1 MKPRDFR
8 TLAFTLVGNNDEA
21 DLRSAISRGYYA
33 AFHVASDF
41 FTALGFRVP
50 NAEQAHAYLRLRL
63 SNCGD
68 PHVVRGRR
76 RLNRLRQQ
84 RNLADYDLRHP
95 VSSASAL
102 SEVREGGKII
112 DLLDALI
119 PGPRLTQIRDTMI
132 VYERDVLKDVTW
144 HP

>member
-1 MKPRDFR
+1 MNPRDFR

-21 DLRSAISRGYYA
+21 DLRSSISRAYYA

-50 NAEQAHAYLRLRL
+50 NAEQAHAYLWLRL

-68 PHVVRGRR
+68 PHVVRGGR

-84 RNLADYDLRHP
+84 RNLADYDLRQP
-95 VSSASAL
+95 VSSTSAL
-102 SEVREGGKII
+102 YEVQEGDEII
-112 DLLDALI
+112 DLLDSLSA
-119 PGPRLTQIRDTMI
+119 GFRLTQIRDAMI

-144 HP
+144 RP